1 MSSGCGNCGG
11 NCGSCGG
18 CAGSLVLTEKE
29 IDLLKLLGQVAFL
42 PVVRKASDM
51 TPVYPESTDPDA
63 TAVLVCLEKKGL
75 IDLDY
80 RAPLAGFDYSGC
92 TGHPVRGSIA
102 LTARGQQVLELL
114 DLQGIVPED

>member
-1 MSSGCGNCGG
+1 MGNCGSCAG
-11 NCGSCGG
+11 NCESCGG

-29 IDLLKLLGQVAFL
+29 VEMLQLLGQVAFL

-51 TPVYPESTDPDA
+51 IPVYPESNDPDT
-63 TAVLVCLEKKGL
+63 TAVLECLEKKGL

-92 TGHPVRGSIA
+92 KVHCVHGSMA
-102 LTARGQQVLELL
+102 LTVRGQQVLELL
-114 DLQGIVPED
+114 EVQGAATEA

>member
-1 MSSGCGNCGG
+1 MGNCGGCGG

-29 IDLLKLLGQVAFL
+29 IELLRLLGQMAFL

-51 TPVYPESTDPDA
+51 IPVFPESSDPDA
-63 TAVLVCLEKKGL
+63 TAVLTCLEKKGL

-80 RAPLAGFDYSGC
+80 RAPLQGFDYGNC
-92 TGHPVRGSIA
+92 KGYPVHGSMA
-102 LTARGQQVLELL
+102 LTERGQQVLELL
-114 DLQGIVPED
+114 ELQGATMEE

>member
-1 MSSGCGNCGG
+1 MGNCGGCGG

-29 IDLLKLLGQVAFL
+29 IDLLKLLGQMAFL

-51 TPVYPESTDPDA
+51 IPVSPESTDSEA
-63 TAVLVCLEKKGL
+63 SAVLACLEKKGL

-80 RAPLAGFDYSGC
+80 RMPLAGFDYSGC
-92 TGHPVRGSIA
+92 TGCPVHGSMA
-102 LTARGQQVLELL
+102 LTQRGQQVLELL
-114 DLQGIVPED
+114 ELQGITAEE